1 MRAAGFQGLTVA
13 GTLTPSVR
21 GTHSLKIGARHPTP
35 PRREIIGTRWSGP
48 TTLAVSNNVSPGGT
62 DHTAFIPVVVWYTY
76 LEPSTYCR
84 GA

>member
-21 GTHSLKIGARHPTP
+21 GTHSLKFGVRHPTP
-35 PRREIIGTRWSGP
+35 PRGEIIGTRWSGP
-48 TTLAVSNNVSPGGT
+48 TTLALSIFASPEGT
-62 DHTAFIPVVVWYTY
+62 DHTAFTPVVVRYAY
-76 LEPSTYCR
+76 LEQSTYCQ